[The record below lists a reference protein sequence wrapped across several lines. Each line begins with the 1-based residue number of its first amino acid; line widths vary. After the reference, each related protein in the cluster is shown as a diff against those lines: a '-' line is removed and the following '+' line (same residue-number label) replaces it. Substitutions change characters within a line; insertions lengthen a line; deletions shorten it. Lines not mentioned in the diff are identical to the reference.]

1 MELLR
6 GEKLTS
12 IEGKSLN
19 EANDLLKEVK
29 GDMLGIR
36 VELEAGTCT
45 QLGIKFRCSPGGEE
59 ETLLYY
65 DRKESALI
73 VDRDHSSLDELAD
86 WDRGVQGGKLE
97 LGGENLKLQIYLDR
111 SMVEAYAN
119 ELKSLTT
126 RVYPS
131 RTDALGMQIWG
142 DGTLTVKSME
152 VWEMKPAFES

>member
-1 MELLR
+1 M
-6 GEKLTS
+6 
-12 IEGKSLN
+12 
-19 EANDLLKEVK
+19 
-29 GDMLGIR
+29 
-36 VELEAGTCT
+36 
-45 QLGIKFRCSPGGEE
+45 
-59 ETLLYY
+59 
-65 DRKESALI
+65 I

>member
-1 MELLR
+1 MELLK
-6 GEKLTS
+6 GQQLTS
-12 IEGKSLN
+12 FEDKTLN
-19 EANDLLKEVK
+19 EANNLLKEVK

-36 VELEAGTCT
+36 VELEAGECT
-45 QLGIKFRCSPGGEE
+45 QMGIKFRCSPGGEE

-65 DRKESALI
+65 DRKESVLS
-73 VDRDHSSLDELAD
+73 VDRNKSSLDELAD
-86 WDRGVQGGKLE
+86 WDRGVQGGRLE
-97 LGGENLKLQIYLDR
+97 LNGENLMLQIYLDR

-131 RTDALGMQIWG
+131 LPDALGIQIWA

-152 VWEMKPAFES
+152 IWEMKPAFES